1 MTGVVGRVDLV
12 TAYWV
17 SVLEVGG
24 VFMVFTRFLKAILT
38 DSHFLVP
45 FFVLLAGIG
54 LLVLLH

>member
-1 MTGVVGRVDLV
+1 
-12 TAYWV
+12 
-17 SVLEVGG
+17 
-24 VFMVFTRFLKAILT
+24 MVFTRFLKAILT